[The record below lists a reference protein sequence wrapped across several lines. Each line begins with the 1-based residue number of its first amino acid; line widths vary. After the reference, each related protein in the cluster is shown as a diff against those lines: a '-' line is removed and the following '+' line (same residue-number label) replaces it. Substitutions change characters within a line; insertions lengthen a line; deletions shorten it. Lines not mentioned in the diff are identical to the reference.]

1 MKGQAPQLEAYTL
14 NVRGVPTS
22 LGKRLA
28 VRAAEERT
36 TVKAL
41 VMKALTEYLKSR
53 EIDNG

>member
-28 VRAAEERT
+28 VRAAQEHT
-36 TVKAL
+36 TVRAL
-41 VMKALTEYLKSR
+41 VMKALTEYLKKR
-53 EIDNG
+53 EIDG

>member
-1 MKGQAPQLEAYTL
+1 MGQAPQLETYTL

-28 VRAAEERT
+28 VRAAQEHT

-41 VMKALTEYLKSR
+41 VVKALTQHLKR
-53 EIDNG
+53 EIDA